1 MKKTLLLLFAAI
13 FTMGAMAKVG
23 KITAT
28 ADVASGD
35 VWVFGFNNP
44 NGIDFNTYKYLVVD
58 VPEDNTAQY
67 RVKICCGGNY
77 SSSSYITDFTT
88 SDTKIVFGEITLQTA
103 GQVTDPSLDQIT
115 RIQILTSDL
124 TLSKENIYFATD
136 DYETMTITTTIDENS
151 DVNKPF
157 QWYAGEEFRSA
168 SITNILGTEQGGGA
182 LLFGYSQNISVSNGY
197 FNINGYGNINIHTS
211 AGGSLRLL
219 NDVEGEVTYNLSEG
233 DNVVANS
240 KTKCTSFK
248 VGWGSANYTIS
259 SIDFIAEHQA
269 ANTESAFDIAA
280 STGSKVSYDRSF
292 VSGQKCTICLPFGL
306 SEDEVRSLG
315 MFYALSSI
323 NDGKATFIETPAT
336 KAYEPYLFIPSSD
349 GKLLENIAETKDI
362 YSPYSTEWSSS
373 GGFIFVGTL
382 QAKSNVKE
390 GNDGYEIYGFNA
402 ADGKFVHVTG
412 NNVNIDAFRA
422 YIKVP
427 TTVTSAIGGAP
438 RSIIINIDGTT
449 GINDLKAAKSSS
461 ERYDATGKR
470 VGENYKGVTIS
481 NGKKILQN

>member
-1 MKKTLLLLFAAI
+1 MSHQT
-13 FTMGAMAKVG
+13 
-23 KITAT
+23 
-28 ADVASGD
+28 
-35 VWVFGFNNP
+35 WVNNP

-88 SDTKIVFGEITLQTA
+88 SDTKIVFGEITLQAA
-103 GQVTDPSLDQIT
+103 GQVTDPSLYQIT

-233 DNVVANS
+233 DNVVAN
-240 KTKCTSFK
+240 
-248 VGWGSANYTIS
+248 W
-259 SIDFIAEHQA
+259 
-269 ANTESAFDIAA
+269 
-280 STGSKVSYDRSF
+280 
-292 VSGQKCTICLPFGL
+292 L
-306 SEDEVRSLG
+306 SR
-315 MFYALSSI
+315 
-323 NDGKATFIETPAT
+323 
-336 KAYEPYLFIPSSD
+336 
-349 GKLLENIAETKDI
+349 
-362 YSPYSTEWSSS
+362 YSPWMT
-373 GGFIFVGTL
+373 
-382 QAKSNVKE
+382 
-390 GNDGYEIYGFNA
+390 
-402 ADGKFVHVTG
+402 
-412 NNVNIDAFRA
+412 
-422 YIKVP
+422 
-427 TTVTSAIGGAP
+427 
-438 RSIIINIDGTT
+438 
-449 GINDLKAAKSSS
+449 
-461 ERYDATGKR
+461 
-470 VGENYKGVTIS
+470 
-481 NGKKILQN
+481 